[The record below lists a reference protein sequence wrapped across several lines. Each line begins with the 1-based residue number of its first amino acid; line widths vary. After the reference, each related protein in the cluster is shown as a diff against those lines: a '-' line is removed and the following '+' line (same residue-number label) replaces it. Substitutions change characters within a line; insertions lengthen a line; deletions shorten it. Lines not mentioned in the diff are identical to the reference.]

1 MDVSGDGW
9 SDLRGCLFLGKGN
22 VFAGAPLG
30 VEAVLADFDA
40 LPDGAYEATF
50 AVTDAAGRLHPRE
63 PPRHLGP
70 VGRDV
75 SIAPPEGGPTD
86 RTTRGGTPV
95 PDGGG
100 GRRDA
105 ETAPARASSR
115 GSAILLGAIARRM
128 PSVIE

>member
-9 SDLRGCLFLGKGN
+9 SDLRWCLFLGKGN
-22 VFAGAPLG
+22 VFAGAPLD

-75 SIAPPEGGPTD
+75 SIAPPD
-86 RTTRGGTPV
+86 GGTMDVGFRLGTSRHPRV
-95 PDGGG
+95 IGN
-100 GRRDA
+100 
-105 ETAPARASSR
+105 SSR
-115 GSAILLGAIARRM
+115 GSTERRARPPAARKLHL
-128 PSVIE
+128 

>member
-1 MDVSGDGW
+1 MDVSGGGW

-22 VFAGAPLG
+22 VFAGEPLD

-86 RTTRGGTPV
+86 RTTRRGAPA
-95 PDGGG
+95 PGGG
-100 GRRDA
+100 GGGRDA
-105 ETAPARASSR
+105 ETAPEVAREVALD
-115 GSAILLGAIARRM
+115 AD
-128 PSVIE
+128 V

>member
-22 VFAGAPLG
+22 VFAGAPLD

-40 LPDGAYEATF
+40 LPDGAYDATF

-86 RTTRGGTPV
+86 RTTRGVLQLPV
-95 PDGGG
+95 AAVGGG
-100 GRRDA
+100 RDA
-105 ETAPARASSR
+105 ETAPEVAREVALD
-115 GSAILLGAIARRM
+115 AD
-128 PSVIE
+128 V

>member
-9 SDLRGCLFLGKGN
+9 SDLRWCLFLGKGN
-22 VFAGAPLG
+22 VFAGAPLD

-86 RTTRGGTPV
+86 RTTRRGAPA
-95 PDGGG
+95 PGGG
-100 GRRDA
+100 GGGRDA
-105 ETAPARASSR
+105 ETAPEVAREVALD
-115 GSAILLGAIARRM
+115 AD
-128 PSVIE
+128 V

>member
-9 SDLRGCLFLGKGN
+9 SDLRWCLFLGKGN
-22 VFAGAPLG
+22 VFAGAPLD

-50 AVTDAAGRLHPRE
+50 AVTDAAGRLHPSE

-86 RTTRGGTPV
+86 RTTRGVLQLPVAAAEGVTPKL
-95 PDGGG
+95 
-100 GRRDA
+100 RRP
-105 ETAPARASSR
+105 ERP
-115 GSAILLGAIARRM
+115 SA
-128 PSVIE
+128 V

>member
-9 SDLRGCLFLGKGN
+9 SDLRWCLFLGKGN
-22 VFAGAPLG
+22 VFAGAPLD

-50 AVTDAAGRLHPRE
+50 AVTDAAGRLHPSE

-86 RTTRGGTPV
+86 RTTRGVLQLPVAAAEGVTPKL
-95 PDGGG
+95 
-100 GRRDA
+100 RRPERPVA
-105 ETAPARASSR
+105 AARFCWVRLPAACR
-115 GSAILLGAIARRM
+115 
-128 PSVIE
+128 V